1 MKKKLTHIVTIL
13 LLTTSLSY
21 SSQKVGKTSLNP
33 WREQASNETD
43 QQSPPGKLNEAQVL
57 QLLEKAINNDDTEQV
72 RTILNQ
78 NPDIIDKIANNRN
91 PNSNDTIKNGIF
103 TKNKDIA
110 ILLANAGFLS
120 AEYLTDVSN
129 KNRTAL
135 TEYGASLAK
144 GLTDND
150 LLIGV
155 NEALN
160 ADFKGI
166 SDLLLTAGPM
176 FLNFDAL
183 KKENPGLPQEQLQQ
197 LFTVNNL
204 LFTNLIKIAQ
214 EKKQTDLLKSL
225 KERGFNINQ

>member
-13 LLTTSLSY
+13 LFTTSLSY

-43 QQSPPGKLNEAQVL
+43 QQSPPGKLNQAEVL
-57 QLLEKAINNDDTEQV
+57 RLLEKAIYNNDTEQV

-78 NPDIIDKIANNRN
+78 NPDTIEKIRENRN
-91 PNSNDTIKNGIF
+91 PSSHDTIKFGIF
-103 TKNKDIA
+103 NDNIDIA

-129 KNRTAL
+129 KNRTTL
-135 TEYGASLAK
+135 TEYGSSLAK

-160 ADFKGI
+160 ADFEGI
-166 SDLLLTAGPM
+166 SNLLLTAGPA
-176 FLNFDAL
+176 FLNRDAL
-183 KKENPGLPQEQLQQ
+183 REANSAISEEQLQQ

-204 LFTNLIKIAQ
+204 LFTNLIRIARK
-214 EKKQTDLLKSL
+214 ENKTDLLKAL
-225 KERGFNINQ
+225 KERGFNIDQ